1 MKLNRPIRSVI
12 TYLVGKRISLSSLQF
27 RLTLELVVLSTVGL
41 STIAVWA
48 GWQMEQNLVAAHK
61 QTLEYIAMRFPEQLE
76 FYSESEGSKTGLEQT
91 INRVS
96 TTGLGAWVKDT
107 DGKLIAY
114 SPNLDSTSAEIRNVT
129 DLAEVPEKPTIVRFD
144 NRDIVLCGTP
154 LTLPLLR

>member
-1 MKLNRPIRSVI
+1 MKLNRPIRAVI

-41 STIAVWA
+41 SIVAVWA

-76 FYSESEGSKTGLEQT
+76 FYSESEGSKTGLERT

-96 TTGLGAWVKDT
+96 TPGLGAWVKDT

-114 SPNLDSTSAEIRNVT
+114 SPNLDST
-129 DLAEVPEKPTIVRFD
+129 
-144 NRDIVLCGTP
+144 
-154 LTLPLLR
+154 